1 MSGPRALALRS
12 AAVAGAAAIAVAAG
26 VLAGMTPAGAND
38 AGPLP
43 GSVAVIGDYGAGSDG
58 QREVADLVASA
69 RPRAVVSVGDNVY
82 DDRGYQA
89 LVGDYYGPWVAS
101 EDLIPAVGNHD
112 HEEGI
117 AAFDA
122 YFSYLDGRHV
132 YSAGRAGMRF
142 FVLDST
148 TALDSPTSMKRQ
160 RDWLKRSLLASRARW
175 KVVVLHHAPYSS
187 SDQHGSTAEFQWPFA
202 DWGADLVLSGHD
214 HLYERI
220 VTDGTTYVVD
230 GSGGKDLYG
239 FGDAVA
245 GSRVRYNDDFGAL
258 FLTASDRALV
268 GEFWSVGGVRVDRFA
283 LRD

>member
-1 MSGPRALALRS
+1 MTRALALRS
-12 AAVAGAAAIAVAAG
+12 AVAMTVAMTVATG
-26 VLAGMTPAGAND
+26 VLAGMALTATATD
-38 AGPLP
+38 AGPRP
-43 GSVAVIGDYGAGSDG
+43 GSVAVIGDYGAGSDA

-82 DDRGYQA
+82 DDRGYPS

-101 EDLIPAVGNHD
+101 EDLIPAAGNHD

-117 AAFDA
+117 AAFDE

-148 TALDSPTSMKRQ
+148 TALDSPASMKGQ

-187 SDQHGSTAEFQWPFA
+187 SDSHGSTAEFQWPFA
-202 DWGADLVLSGHD
+202 GWGADLVLSGHD

-245 GSRVRYNDDFGAL
+245 GSTIRYNDDFGAL

-268 GEFWSVGGVRVDRFA
+268 GEFWSVGGVRVDGFT